1 MATTDRPARQ
11 EAAGQPPAPPDLTG
25 PALTERELRVL
36 RGMSRGK
43 SDSAIGQELYLSVDT
58 IKTLARLLFRK
69 IGVVARRDLIAH
81 AKRPNEGR
89 GARTT

>member
-1 MATTDRPARQ
+1 
-11 EAAGQPPAPPDLTG
+11 
-25 PALTERELRVL
+25 
-36 RGMSRGK
+36 MSRGK
-43 SDSAIGQELYLSVDT
+43 SNSAIGQELYLSVDT